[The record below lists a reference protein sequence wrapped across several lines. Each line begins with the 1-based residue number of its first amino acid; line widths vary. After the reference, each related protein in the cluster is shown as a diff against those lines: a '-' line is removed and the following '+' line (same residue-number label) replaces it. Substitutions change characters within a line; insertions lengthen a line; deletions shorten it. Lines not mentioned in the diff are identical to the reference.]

1 MSREASS
8 QAAGL
13 CVVASLS
20 SIYVFLALPERFQD
34 MITQQVMSVISGVT
48 LFGYAVLES
57 VEPAACYGALAATLI
72 VILAAVG
79 WQYYRHTHK
88 SLPPLDVLLG
98 LTPPTPSVDGPSTQ
112 GKAHLAVKM
121 EVQSPVVAQVAPE
134 PEQAGPIVEPLT
146 KPQPI
151 EKPFT
156 PLAFTKVLAEPDLE
170 FGSPPPQL
178 VTVDV
183 VQNPLILSNTGSM
196 ASTGGVDGDF
206 SPLDD
211 DGRLDYN
218 NIHSAL
224 TIIKNK
230 RAAKHADKT
239 LRQSQSSG
247 GSLPPDGSLSPQGE
261 GASVTSPAR
270 GKKLTLRASSSGGV
284 EDLDKQMDDIDA
296 MTIGQAVR
304 TIKTKTHRAR
314 KSMNAE
320 GEGALSPSA
329 QP

>member
-1 MSREASS
+1 MDYFMSREASS

-13 CVVASLS
+13 CVVASLTS
-20 SIYVFLALPERFQD
+20 VYVFLALPERFQD

-57 VEPAACYGALAATLI
+57 VEPAACYGALAATLV

-112 GKAHLAVKM
+112 GKAHLAVDV
-121 EVQSPVVAQVAPE
+121 EAQSPVVAQVAPE
-134 PEQAGPIVEPLT
+134 P
-146 KPQPI
+146 QPV
-151 EKPFT
+151 EKPFS

-170 FGSPPPQL
+170 FEPPPPQS

-183 VQNPLILSNTGSM
+183 VQNPLILNKTGSM

-206 SPLDD
+206 NPLDD

-247 GSLPPDGSLSPQGE
+247 GSLPPDGSLPPQGE
-261 GASVTSPAR
+261 GASVTSPGK
-270 GKKLTLRASSSGGV
+270 GKKLTLRASGSSGG
-284 EDLDKQMDDIDA
+284 EDLDKEMDDIDA
-296 MTIGQAVR
+296 MTIGQAVK
-304 TIKTKTHRAR
+304 TIKTKTHRAQR
-314 KSMNAE
+314 SVNA
-320 GEGALSPSA
+320 GGDGALSPSA